1 MVPGGRPEAVTG
13 AAAPGASWLAAI
25 DGSTGEVALL
35 PG

>member
-1 MVPGGRPEAVTG
+1 MVTG
-13 AAAPGASWLAAI
+13 CRLPAADMAGPPGSAWLAAI